1 MKKQL
6 RRNTT
11 LAALAVAALTSLGA
25 HAADRATA
33 REAQALFE
41 RAVDYMNQN
50 GPERAFAA
58 FNDRQGAFV
67 RKDLY
72 VFVIDNQGVYHASG
86 AAPEALV
93 GLKVLDTTD
102 AAGTPLFHEM
112 IDATRKA
119 PEATVR
125 YAWLNRTTNKVEPK
139 ASYVRKIG
147 DYVLGVGHYLE

>member
-67 RKDLY
+67 MDGRTWHIDGIAEDDGHLITFY
-72 VFVIDNQGVYHASG
+72 VV
-86 AAPEALV
+86 P
-93 GLKVLDTTD
+93 
-102 AAGTPLFHEM
+102 
-112 IDATRKA
+112 
-119 PEATVR
+119 
-125 YAWLNRTTNKVEPK
+125 
-139 ASYVRKIG
+139 
-147 DYVLGVGHYLE
+147 